1 MYRLMDFLTDSLT
14 PTDTQMGDLATAD
27 WWIYI
32 KPHFDDEIWQY
43 YFDRIVFCNRKFP
56 EDNDDTTYQN
66 IIRSFVINLKTKRR
80 QYERLYNVLMEDYN
94 PLWNVDGVT
103 GIVNQT
109 DRTGTD
115 ARAKT
120 GYDTSTLSG
129 SDVSTLSG
137 RDVDTLSGSDSM
149 SATLDQTN
157 TDTVTKDDTTKSGN
171 EVIASSGNDV
181 VTQKEA
187 TFDSSNNFVNKAEDT
202 TAHGKSD
209 THTYN
214 NVKDAH
220 EYAGTKVIDG
230 DSTNTTTYGKVDT
243 VQYGKTDTMS
253 YGKSDRMDYHS
264 TDTETRNL
272 QDKFMEMQIRQGN
285 IGVTM
290 SQQLLN
296 AELESWQNARA
307 DFIKLVVREC
317 VNTCTYAVEGV

>member
-1 MYRLMDFLTDSLT
+1 MYKLMDFLTDSLT
-14 PTDTQMGDLATAD
+14 PTDTQMGELAAAE
-27 WWIYI
+27 WWQYV
-32 KPHFDDEIWQY
+32 KPNFDDEIWQY
-43 YFDRIVFCNRKFP
+43 YFDRIVFVNAKFP
-56 EDNDDTTYQN
+56 EDNDEVTYQN
-66 IIRSFVINLKTKRR
+66 VIRSFVINLKTKKR

-103 GIVNQT
+103 GIVNQA
-109 DRTGTD
+109 DHTGTD
-115 ARAKT
+115 ARSKS

-137 RDVDTLSGSDSM
+137 RDVDTLSGSDTEAGSRDD
-149 SATLDQTN
+149 TTTN
-157 TDTVTKDDTTKSGN
+157 TISKDDTTKTGN
-171 EVIASSGNDV
+171 EVIASSGSDTDTKAV
-181 VTQKEA
+181 A
-187 TFDSSNNFVNKAEDT
+187 TFDSAGNIGNSERDT
-202 TAHGKSD
+202 LAHGKSD

-220 EYAGTKVIDG
+220 EFSGTTVL
-230 DSTNTTTYGKVDT
+230 DSDDIKTMTYGKIDT
-243 VQYGKTDTMS
+243 MAYGKTDTMS

-296 AELESWQNARA
+296 AELESWQSARA

-317 VNTCTYAVEGV
+317 VNTCTYAVEGI